1 MSKVLV
7 IEDQPNLLRSV
18 AQALTEAGFQ
28 SLAAGT
34 LAEATASLRTGV
46 DLIILDVMLP
56 DGSGLEWL
64 RSLRAE
70 GNSTLV
76 LMLTARDSVDDRIVG
91 LETGADDYMVKPF
104 ALNELL
110 ARVRALLRRDMR
122 QLATNLT
129 VEDMTLD
136 LLARTVRRGTVQL
149 DLPQR
154 QFELLAYLMKHPGET
169 VSRQMIA
176 EHVWRESSA
185 TWTNVIEV
193 QVNQLRK
200 KLHLEGLPPVLHT
213 VRGRGYRIGSEA

>member
-7 IEDQPNLLRSV
+7 VEDQPNLLRSV
-18 AQALTEAGFQ
+18 AQALSEAGFEA
-28 SLAAGT
+28 LAAGT
-34 LAEATASLRTGV
+34 LSEAAVALRTDV

-64 RSLRAE
+64 RRLRE
-70 GNSTLV
+70 QGQPTLV
-76 LMLTARDSVDDRIVG
+76 LMLTARDSVDDRIAG
-91 LETGADDYMVKPF
+91 LEMGADDYMVKPF

-110 ARVRALLRRDMR
+110 ARVRALLRRDLR
-122 QLATNLT
+122 QPATLLT

-136 LLARTVRRGTVQL
+136 LLARTVRRGSVLL

-176 EHVWRESSA
+176 EHVWKESSA

-200 KLHLEGLPPVLHT
+200 KLHIDGLPPVLHT
-213 VRGRGYRIGSEA
+213 VRGRGYRIGGEV

>member
-7 IEDQPNLLRSV
+7 VEDQPNLLRSV
-18 AQALTEAGFQ
+18 AQALSEAGFQ

-34 LAEATASLRTGV
+34 LAEATSALRTGV
-46 DLIILDVMLP
+46 DLLILDVMLP
-56 DGSGLEWL
+56 DGSGLEW
-64 RSLRAE
+64 LRAE

-122 QLATNLT
+122 QQATTLT
-129 VEDMTLD
+129 VDDMTLD
-136 LLARTVRRGTVQL
+136 LLARTVRRDAVQL

-176 EHVWRESSA
+176 EHVWKESSA

>member
-1 MSKVLV
+1 
-7 IEDQPNLLRSV
+7 
-18 AQALTEAGFQ
+18 
-28 SLAAGT
+28 
-34 LAEATASLRTGV
+34 
-46 DLIILDVMLP
+46 
-56 DGSGLEWL
+56 
-64 RSLRAE
+64 
-70 GNSTLV
+70 
-76 LMLTARDSVDDRIVG
+76 
-91 LETGADDYMVKPF
+91 
-104 ALNELL
+104 
-110 ARVRALLRRDMR
+110 
-122 QLATNLT
+122 

-176 EHVWRESSA
+176 EHVWKESSA

>member
-7 IEDQPNLLRSV
+7 VEDQPNLLRSV
-18 AQALTEAGFQ
+18 AQALSEAGFQ

-34 LAEATASLRTGV
+34 LAEAASALRSGV
-46 DLIILDVMLP
+46 DLVILDVMLP

-136 LLARTVRRGTVQL
+136 LLARTVRRGAVQL

-176 EHVWRESSA
+176 EHVWKESSA

>member
-7 IEDQPNLLRSV
+7 VEDQPNLLRSV
-18 AQALTEAGFQ
+18 AQALSEAGFQ
-28 SLAAGT
+28 SLTAGT
-34 LAEATASLRTGV
+34 LAEATVALRSGV
-46 DLIILDVMLP
+46 DLMILDVMLP

-176 EHVWRESSA
+176 EHVWKESSA

-213 VRGRGYRIGSEA
+213 VRGRGYRIGGEA

>member
-1 MSKVLV
+1 MLKVLV
-7 IEDQPNLLRSV
+7 VEDQPNLLRSV
-18 AQALTEAGFQ
+18 AQALSEAGFQ
-28 SLAAGT
+28 SLTAGT
-34 LAEATASLRTGV
+34 LAEATVALRSGV
-46 DLIILDVMLP
+46 DLMILDVMLP

-70 GNSTLV
+70 GNGTLV

-176 EHVWRESSA
+176 EHVWKESSA
-185 TWTNVIEV
+185 TWTNVIVV

>member
-7 IEDQPNLLRSV
+7 VEDQPNLLRSV
-18 AQALTEAGFQ
+18 AQALSEAGFET
-28 SLAAGT
+28 LAAGT
-34 LAEATASLRTGV
+34 LAEAAVAMRSGI
-46 DLIILDVMLP
+46 DLMILDVMLP
-56 DGSGLEWL
+56 DGSGLDWL

-70 GNSTLV
+70 GLATLV
-76 LMLTARDSVDDRIVG
+76 LMLTARDSVDDRIAG
-91 LETGADDYMVKPF
+91 LETGADDYMIKPF

-110 ARVRALLRRDMR
+110 ARVRALLRRDLR
-122 QLATNLT
+122 QPATILT

-176 EHVWRESSA
+176 EHVWKESSA

-200 KLHLEGLPPVLHT
+200 KLHIDGLPPVLHT
-213 VRGRGYRIGSEA
+213 VRGRGYRIGGDV

>member
-7 IEDQPNLLRSV
+7 VEDQPNLLRSV
-18 AQALTEAGFQ
+18 AQALSEAGFQ

-46 DLIILDVMLP
+46 DLMILDVMRP

-154 QFELLAYLMKHPGET
+154 Q
-169 VSRQMIA
+169 
-176 EHVWRESSA
+176 
-185 TWTNVIEV
+185 
-193 QVNQLRK
+193 
-200 KLHLEGLPPVLHT
+200 
-213 VRGRGYRIGSEA
+213 

>member
-149 DLPQR
+149 DLP
-154 QFELLAYLMKHPGET
+154 
-169 VSRQMIA
+169 
-176 EHVWRESSA
+176 
-185 TWTNVIEV
+185 
-193 QVNQLRK
+193 
-200 KLHLEGLPPVLHT
+200 
-213 VRGRGYRIGSEA
+213 

>member
-1 MSKVLV
+1 MSRILV
-7 IEDQPNLLRSV
+7 VEDQPNLLRSV
-18 AQALTEAGFQ
+18 TQALSEAGFESQAAACLQEAQ
-28 SLAAGT
+28 SALQ
-34 LAEATASLRTGV
+34 SSV

-56 DGSGLEWL
+56 DGSGLDWL
-64 RSLRAE
+64 RSLRQN
-70 GNSTLV
+70 GNRTLV
-76 LMLTARDSVDDRIVG
+76 LMLTARDSVDDRITG

-104 ALNELL
+104 ALNELM
-110 ARVRALLRRDMR
+110 ARVRALLRRDTR
-122 QLATNLT
+122 QPATVLT

-136 LLARTVRRGTVQL
+136 LLNRTVRRGGTEL

-176 EHVWRESSA
+176 EHVWKESSA

-193 QVNQLRK
+193 QGNQLRK

-213 VRGRGYRIGSEA
+213 VRGHGYRIGGEA

>member
-1 MSKVLV
+1 MSRILV
-7 IEDQPNLLRSV
+7 VEDQPNLLRSV
-18 AQALTEAGFQ
+18 TQALSEAGFE
-28 SLAAGT
+28 SLGV
-34 LAEATASLRTGV
+34 ASLQEARLALQTRI

-56 DGSGLEWL
+56 DGSGLDWL
-64 RSLRAE
+64 RSLRQE
-70 GNSTLV
+70 GNKTLV
-76 LMLTARDSVDDRIVG
+76 LMLTARDSVDDRISG

-104 ALNELL
+104 ALNELI
-110 ARVRALLRRDMR
+110 ARVRALLRRDTR
-122 QLATNLT
+122 QPATVLT

-136 LLARTVRRGTVQL
+136 LLNRSVQRGGTEL

-176 EHVWRESSA
+176 EHVWKESSA

-213 VRGRGYRIGSEA
+213 VRGHGYRIGGES